1 MYNKSGVKKRRVE
14 MKAYDCESLTLHMK
28 RYNST

>member
-1 MYNKSGVKKRRVE
+1 MYNKSGVKKRVE